1 LTIKFS
7 EDGNMAITFLRLKEY
22 LDKIDAQGNLSAGG
36 STHGFFWQID
46 YDSFITGTVP
56 TKLCEGKPVPLI
68 DPTNKLDSA
77 FFQILQG
84 GWCEK
89 PQMPKTGP
97 FVTDAN
103 YKITL
108 NDGTEVTGQTI
119 LNDIKDWLSAGAP
132 ENG

>member
-1 LTIKFS
+1 
-7 EDGNMAITFLRLKEY
+7 MAITFLRFKEY
-22 LDKIDAQGNLSAGG
+22 LDKIDAQGFSSAGDSG
-36 STHGFFWQID
+36 HGFFWQID
-46 YDSFITGTVP
+46 YNSFITGTVP
-56 TKLCEGKPVPLI
+56 NKQCEGKPVPLI
-68 DPTNKLDSA
+68 DPNNKLDTA

-84 GWCEK
+84 QWCAK

-108 NDGTEVTGQTI
+108 NDGTEISGQKI
-119 LNDIKDWLSAGAP
+119 LDDIKEWLRAGAP